1 MRRKIVAGNW
11 KMNLTKSEA
20 LSLYN
25 NISSAE
31 NLAADVEKM
40 IFAPLLF
47 LDALKQNE
55 SGLIKIG
62 AQNFYSEA
70 AGAFTGE
77 VSFSQLKDLG
87 IRYVLV
93 GHSERRVIFKE
104 EDELVKAKV
113 NAAINAGLKVIFCCG
128 ESLEIRETGTH
139 ISFVVNQLKNNVF
152 QLPEEAFGQIV
163 IAYEPIW
170 AIGTGKTATPE
181 QAEEMHEQIR
191 LAVAQHYSNYL
202 AEQTPILYG
211 GSCNAGN
218 AKELFAKPNIDG
230 GLIGGASLKTA
241 NFIQIINSF

>member
-20 LSLYN
+20 LSLYD

-104 EDELVKAKV
+104 DDELVKAKV
-113 NAAINAGLKVIFCCG
+113 NAAINAGLKVVFCCG
-128 ESLEIRETGTH
+128 ESLEIREAGTH
-139 ISFVVNQLKNNVF
+139 ISFVVNQLKNNIF
-152 QLPEEAFGQIV
+152 QLPEEAFGQII

-191 LAVAQHYSNYL
+191 LAVAQQYSNYL

-218 AKELFAKPNIDG
+218 AKELFSKPNIDG
-230 GLIGGASLKTA
+230 GLIGGASLKTTD
-241 NFIQIINSF
+241 FIQIINSF